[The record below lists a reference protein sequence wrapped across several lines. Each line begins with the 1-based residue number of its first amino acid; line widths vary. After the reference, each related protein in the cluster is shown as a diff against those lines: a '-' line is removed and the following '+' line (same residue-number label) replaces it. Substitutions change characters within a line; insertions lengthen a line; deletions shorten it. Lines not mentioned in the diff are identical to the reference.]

1 MRGCGFFARIRFRP
15 IGADALLRSHPFPCF
30 YQTDRHLETL
40 SSEFGSSQLMPLAD
54 TTRHRNMIHSSFITL
69 TGTKLSFVLPG
80 SRPKTQAFHPQLSP
94 FVSNSVHEQRSTSD
108 DEYEELYFLS
118 SISSF
123 FLSRSYCLFYSKLQ
137 TNTKKSSLAES
148 VQALQDGGHFPHAR
162 ALSLSH
168 KHTHSRVQIMKWV
181 HLQKRV
187 NIYIHPFWNMNP
199 IITTIISIIYGYT
212 FLF

>member
-123 FLSRSYCLFYSKLQ
+123 FYPVVIVCFTPSYKQIQKKAHWQKAYRPYRTAAISLTHAHSLSL
-137 TNTKKSSLAES
+137 TNTRTREYK
-148 VQALQDGGHFPHAR
+148 
-162 ALSLSH
+162 
-168 KHTHSRVQIMKWV
+168 
-181 HLQKRV
+181 
-187 NIYIHPFWNMNP
+187 
-199 IITTIISIIYGYT
+199 
-212 FLF
+212 